1 MIASVLRL
9 SRLDVAAL
17 EVIDAYSLHRVV
29 YDLFDD
35 VRNDDQKR
43 SGVSSG
49 VLYAD
54 KGGDFH
60 SRRILVLSARAPLKP
75 EYGELE
81 IKEVPE
87 NLLNHERYRFEIIV
101 NPTKRDGESRK
112 IIAIRGR
119 EEVMQWFANKA
130 PESWGFTVYAPTL
143 QVNNLSVKEFKKK
156 GHSVTLG
163 SATLQGHL
171 TVKDRAKFIK
181 SFHQGIGRGRA
192 FGFGLLQIVPHS
204 NL

>member
-9 SRLDVAAL
+9 SRLDIAAL
-17 EVIDAYSLHRVV
+17 KVIDTYSLHRVV

-43 SGVSSG
+43 SSVSSG

-60 SRRILVLSARAPLKP
+60 SRQILILSARTPLKP
-75 EYGELE
+75 KHGELE
-81 IKEVPE
+81 VKEVPE
-87 NLLNHERYRFEIIV
+87 NLLNYEHYRFEITI
-101 NPTKRDGESRK
+101 NPTKRDKKSRK

-119 EEVMQWFANKA
+119 EEVTQWFANKA
-130 PESWGFTVYAPTL
+130 PESWGFTVYTPTL
-143 QVNNLSVKEFKKK
+143 QVNNLSVNQFEKK
-156 GHSVTLG
+156 GHLVTLG

-171 TVKDRAKFIK
+171 TVNDRAKFIK